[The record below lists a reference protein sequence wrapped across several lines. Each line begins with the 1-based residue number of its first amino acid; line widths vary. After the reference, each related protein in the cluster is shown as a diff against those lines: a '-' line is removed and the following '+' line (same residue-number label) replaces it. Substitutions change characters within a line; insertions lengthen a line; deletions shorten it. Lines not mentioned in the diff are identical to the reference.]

1 MKPEKILEKVCQ
13 SIDVLTE
20 VGAKYEGL
28 FPSIINCETH
38 EMMRTLPPKID
49 GQRNGDRAHL
59 GGNLMHDHRLLKAMH
74 ALSEALHRKD
84 YADAADQ
91 YLRRFANH
99 CTNTITGLFPW
110 GEHAFWHLEKDLP
123 GNSRQ
128 NLNPNQKAPLIHDH
142 LRQAPVWLWEKL
154 YEYNPGC
161 VERFAEGLNG
171 HWTEGEPL
179 EYIRHAY
186 IEKKVLYERGAR
198 SCDFPRHGGFYIL
211 DWLFA
216 YLKTGREDFLDQ
228 IQRMLDHWWPKR
240 DELGLLLIES
250 RSPVTA
256 ENFYQQNSTVQTL
269 SLAVSLLESAELLDA
284 RKPEIAERM
293 RERGKV
299 YIEGFL
305 AAPHDIENSI
315 FIGGCRRGTNEITG
329 TLVTWGSKY
338 GQAMPSAGPA
348 LIALRGYH
356 FTGDQRL
363 FDWAKASARSYSGA
377 SFPEDVAIPARDPGA
392 AIGLLADLYDLTDET
407 VWLEE
412 GLKLAVDIMD
422 IYMDGD
428 LPRGSSKTEV
438 YESQLGTD
446 FLLHSLARI
455 ALLAM
460 DKDNCPLEADYTS
473 R

>member
-13 SIDVLTE
+13 SINVLAE

-28 FPSIINCETH
+28 FPSIIDRETH
-38 EMMRTLPPKID
+38 EMVKILPPKID

-59 GGNLMHDHRLLKAMH
+59 GGNLMHDHTLLKTMY

-84 YADAADQ
+84 YADAADL
-91 YLRRFANH
+91 YLKRFANH
-99 CTNTITGLFPW
+99 CTDTFTGLFPW
-110 GEHAFWHLEKDLP
+110 GEHAFWHLEKDQA

-128 NLNPNQKAPLIHDH
+128 NLNPDQEASLIHDH

-154 YEYNPGC
+154 YEYNPRC

-186 IEKKVLYERGAR
+186 IDKKVPMGRGGR

-216 YLKTGREDFLDQ
+216 YLKTDREDFLDQ
-228 IQRMLDHWWPKR
+228 IERMLDHWWPKR

-250 RSPVTA
+250 RSPVAA
-256 ENFYQQNSTVQTL
+256 ESFYQQNSTVQTL
-269 SLAVSLLESAELLDA
+269 SLGVSLLESAELLDA
-284 RKPEIAERM
+284 KQPEIAERM

-299 YIEGFL
+299 YVDGFL

-315 FIGGCRRGTNEITG
+315 FVGSCKRGTNEITG
-329 TLVTWGSKY
+329 TLVNWGSKY
-338 GQAMPSAGPA
+338 GQAGAAAGPA
-348 LIALRGYH
+348 LIALRGHH

-363 FDWAKASARSYSGA
+363 LDWAKASALSYSGV
-377 SFPEDVAIPARDPGA
+377 SLPEDVAVPASDPGGT
-392 AIGLLADLYDLTDET
+392 IGLLAELYDLTDEAM
-407 VWLEE
+407 WLEE

-428 LPRGSSKTEV
+428 MPRGSSKTEA
-438 YESQLGTD
+438 YESQLGVG

-460 DKDNCPLEADYTS
+460 DKENCPLEADYTG